1 MWIASTIYLHPQFH
15 PLLAGPRFITFK
27 FHRCA
32 KIPCHKRWGS
42 GEDKVD
48 AHDMASPIPHMNKI
62 HSLILLAISAV
73 LPSCVSVSKIK
84 DEDRTKVRFA
94 STRAAQVFY
103 EAALL
108 PHGPNHGTVCVGIG
122 VQSPYSVRTKETGNV
137 LFNKAVQTADANHN
151 GLISESEAEKFA
163 AAQPETD
170 LLMSR

>member
-1 MWIASTIYLHPQFH
+1 
-15 PLLAGPRFITFK
+15 
-27 FHRCA
+27 
-32 KIPCHKRWGS
+32 
-42 GEDKVD
+42 
-48 AHDMASPIPHMNKI
+48 MNKT

-108 PHGPNHGTVCVGIG
+108 PHGPNQNGHGTVCVGIG

-170 LLMSR
+170 VLTSH